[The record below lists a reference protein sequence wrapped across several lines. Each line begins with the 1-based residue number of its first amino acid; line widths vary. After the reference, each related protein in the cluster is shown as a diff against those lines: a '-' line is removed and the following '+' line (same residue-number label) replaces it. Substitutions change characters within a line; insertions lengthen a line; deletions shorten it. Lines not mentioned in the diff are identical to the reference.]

1 MAEEGFFGFAS
12 RLASTFMGGA
22 PDGPRYAWQAVAPWF
37 TELSKS
43 AAAQWLPRLVHGIRC
58 EVVQIDPATRSAM
71 PCEGSAIAGC
81 EVCKKPCCLDH
92 SFVQRQ
98 GAAVC
103 YVCVMAAAS
112 ERAPK
117 IPGGSNWASGANPA
131 GAPRSPP
138 GGQAPRPS
146 PPPPQVDPRA
156 AHARKVLGIK
166 KSATQNEID
175 ARYKELLK
183 KYHPDRHPAD
193 RAEAER
199 KFKEVRVAYDF
210 LKQAQAEA
218 PR

>member
-43 AAAQWLPRLVHGIRC
+43 AAAQWLPRLVHNIRC
-58 EVVQIDPATRSAM
+58 EVVQLDPATRSAI

-103 YVCVMAAAS
+103 YVCVMGAAA

-117 IPGGSNWASGANPA
+117 IPGANGWATGSGPA
-131 GAPRSPP
+131 GTPRQPPRGQAAPASPP
-138 GGQAPRPS
+138 KAE
-146 PPPPQVDPRA
+146 VDPRFA
-156 AHARKVLGIK
+156 EARKVLGIK
-166 KSATQNEID
+166 KSANWAEIEV
-175 ARYKELLK
+175 RYKLLLK
-183 KYHPDRHPAD
+183 KFHPDRNPAD
-193 RAEAER
+193 KANAER
-199 KFKEVRVAYDF
+199 SFKAVRGAYDF
-210 LKQAQAEA
+210 LKQAQTEA